1 MKLFPNLDGL
11 LGLADRDD
19 VDIRPTLL
27 RVLTDLYVQKPAHS
41 RQEEQHYTELALRLI
56 EAVDTATKRSV
67 STRLAAYRQAPPAV
81 IERLKRD
88 VAEVAVPILEHAPS
102 PPGHDV
108 VGKNLAPRRGITH
121 RTTAA
126 GAADE
131 LSEAFFSAGA
141 AERRLILLNL
151 EYVSSALPPAM
162 PPAQAIDAIRRL
174 EQAALERNS
183 AQFIGQLHCLLGL
196 SREQTR
202 RIVEDPSGEPIVVA
216 AKALSMPAEILQ
228 RILLF
233 LNPAIGHS
241 VPRVFDLSRL
251 FDEITPQ
258 AAQHLVAI
266 WRGTAPPTRRP
277 AIHQP
282 VHWDDEVGHRRS
294 PATPARRPADQ
305 TGRRTDILVRR

>member
-11 LGLADRDD
+11 LGLADRGD

-27 RVLTDLYVQKPAHS
+27 RVLTDLYVQKPTHS

-56 EAVDTATKRSV
+56 EAVDQATRRTV
-67 STRLAAYRQAPPAV
+67 AARLATYRQAPPAV
-81 IERLKRD
+81 IERLKR
-88 VAEVAVPILEHAPS
+88 
-102 PPGHDV
+102 
-108 VGKNLAPRRGITH
+108 N
-121 RTTAA
+121 AA
-126 GAADE
+126 GAATPAFDRTPAPGRHDAQTAPRGLGHPAAAAGRPDE
-131 LSEAFFSAGA
+131 LSEAFFSASG

-151 EYVSSALPPAM
+151 EYVSAALPPAM
-162 PPAQAIDAIRRL
+162 PPAHAIDAIRHL
-174 EQAALERNS
+174 ERAALERDS
-183 AQFIGQLHCLLGL
+183 AQFTGYLHRLLGL

-233 LNPAIGHS
+233 LNPKIGHS
-241 VPRVFDLSRL
+241 VTRVYELSHL

-266 WRGTAPPTRRP
+266 WRSAAPTTQRP

-282 VHWDDEVGHRRS
+282 VHWDDEAGQRRS
-294 PATPARRPADQ
+294 PATPIRRPADQ
-305 TGRRTDILVRR
+305 TVRRDIKLRG

>member
-11 LGLADRDD
+11 LGLADRGD

-27 RVLTDLYVQKPAHS
+27 RVLTDLYVQKPTHS

-56 EAVDTATKRSV
+56 EAVDQATKLSV
-67 STRLAAYRQAPPAV
+67 SMRLAAYPHAPAAV

-88 VAEVAVPILEHAPS
+88 ADRATAPNVDRAPS
-102 PPGHDV
+102 PRRHDV
-108 VGKNLAPRRGITH
+108 QDFSRGIGDP
-121 RTTAA
+121 AA
-126 GAADE
+126 AASSPRQ
-131 LSEAFFSAGA
+131 LSDAFFNASA

-162 PPAQAIDAIRRL
+162 PPAQALDSIRGL
-174 EQAALERNS
+174 EQAALERNR
-183 AQFIGQLHCLLGL
+183 AQFIAHLCRLVGV
-196 SREQTR
+196 SREQAR
-202 RIVEDPSGEPIVVA
+202 RIVEDPSGEPVVVA
-216 AKALSMPAEILQ
+216 AKALSVPAEIVQ

-241 VPRVFDLSRL
+241 VERVFDLARL

-266 WRGTAPPTRRP
+266 WRKTAPPERRP
-277 AIHQP
+277 AAHQP
-282 VHWDDEVGHRRS
+282 VHWDDEAGQRRA
-294 PATPARRPADQ
+294 PAAPARRPADQ
-305 TGRRTDILVRR
+305 PVRRNDTLVRR